1 MVQGKNNNTR
11 NMVITSMLAA
21 LIFVF
26 TYFIYFPVTSL
37 GAYMNFG
44 DCVIYSAGIIIGPP
58 WAAAAAA
65 IGSAVADMVHGS
77 FIYVPAT
84 IIIKGL
90 MGFLCAMLLNRKGFR
105 NSGDSGLLNKNGG
118 QKNGAGFFMFMVIS
132 VIGGAIMVVGY
143 GIYEMLFLGGWGY
156 VAGTIIPNL
165 IQWGVGI
172 AGAAALY
179 YPVKR
184 VKGMIK

>member
-1 MVQGKNNNTR
+1 M
-11 NMVITSMLAA
+11 ISMSRSNHTKSLVTASIMAA

-26 TYFIYFPVTSL
+26 TFFIYFPVTSM

-44 DCVIYSAGIIIGPP
+44 DCVIYSAAMLVGAP

-65 IGSAVADMVHGS
+65 LGSALADLAHGYVAY
-77 FIYVPAT
+77 IPAT
-84 IIIKGL
+84 VIIKGL
-90 MGFLCAMLLNRKGFR
+90 MGFLCAKLM
-105 NSGDSGLLNKNGG
+105 KNASFS
-118 QKNGAGFFMFMVIS
+118 KYLVVCLM
-132 VIGGAIMVVGY
+132 GGAIMVVGY
-143 GIYEMLFLGGWGY
+143 GAFELMFIGGWGY
-156 VAGTIIPNL
+156 VSTTIVPNL

-184 VKGMIK
+184 VKGVIG

>member
-1 MVQGKNNNTR
+1 MAVNRNTNTR
-11 NMVITSMLAA
+11 NLVISSMIAA

-44 DCVIYSAGIIIGPP
+44 DCVIYSSGMLLGGP

-65 IGSAVADMVHGS
+65 LGSAVADAVHGS

-84 IIIKGL
+84 LIIKGL
-90 MGFLCAMLLNRKGFR
+90 MGYLCAKLMKKVKFYEYLIVCIL
-105 NSGDSGLLNKNGG
+105 GG
-118 QKNGAGFFMFMVIS
+118 VVMVAGY
-132 VIGGAIMVVGY
+132 AA
-143 GIYEMLFLGGWGY
+143 YEMLFLGGWGY

-172 AGAAALY
+172 AGAIALY

-184 VKGMIK
+184 IKAVI

>member
-1 MVQGKNNNTR
+1 MNRIPHTKSLVTASI
-11 NMVITSMLAA
+11 MAA

-26 TYFIYFPVTSL
+26 TFFIYFPVTSM

-44 DCVIYSAGIIIGPP
+44 DCVIYSAAMLVGGP

-65 IGSAVADMVHGS
+65 LGSALADLAHGYVA
-77 FIYVPAT
+77 YVPAT

-90 MGFLCAMLLNRKGFR
+90 MGFLCAILMKNAKFPKYLLVCV
-105 NSGDSGLLNKNGG
+105 L
-118 QKNGAGFFMFMVIS
+118 
-132 VIGGAIMVVGY
+132 GGAIMVVGY
-143 GIYEMLFLGGWGY
+143 GAFEMVFMGGWGY
-156 VAGTIIPNL
+156 VSATIVPNL
-165 IQWGVGI
+165 IQWGVGV

-184 VKGMIK
+184 VKGVIGCN